1 MRNVTAL
8 IALIL
13 LSPLIMLIR
22 IRNKP
27 DGSKVRVCDLFCR
40 DNWRKYDK

>member
-1 MRNVTAL
+1 MKNPHDL
-8 IALIL
+8 IVLIL

-27 DGSKVRVCDLFCR
+27 DGSVVRVCDLFSKA
-40 DNWRKYDK
+40 NWKKYYE

>member
-1 MRNVTAL
+1 MRNVNDL

-13 LSPLIMLIR
+13 LSPLIMLIW

-27 DGSKVRVCDLFCR
+27 DGSTVRVRDLFCR